1 MKKILFI
8 GVLAFS
14 LFSCGSDDK
23 EMKRGE
29 VYEIRDIGTLSTT
42 EYTLGKVIKLDD
54 EGEWY
59 KLGDR
64 KILISCKAKVK
75 AGVNLSLIKEEDIKV
90 NGTTVEITIP
100 AAQITSFEMDPN
112 SIKTEMTEVSGFRFQ
127 FTQAETNDIL
137 RKGEK
142 SIRKDLQQLNIL
154 NDAQKNAR
162 VFIRDFYKQLG
173 FEDVIIHEREQDKKD

>member
-1 MKKILFI
+1 MKRLTLI
-8 GVLAFS
+8 GFLAF
-14 LFSCGSDDK
+14 FMVSCGSDK
-23 EMKRGE
+23 EVKKGE
-29 VYEIRDIGTLSTT
+29 VYEIREIGTLSTT

-90 NGTTVEITIP
+90 NGTTLEITIP
-100 AAQITSFEMDPN
+100 PAQITSFEMDPN

-127 FTQAETNDIL
+127 FTQEETNDIL
-137 RKGEK
+137 KKGEK
-142 SIRKDLQQLNIL
+142 SIRKDMQQLSML
-154 NDAQKNAR
+154 DDANKNAR

-173 FEDVIIHEREQDKKD
+173 FEEVIIHERKQDKKN

>member
-1 MKKILFI
+1 MKQ
-8 GVLAFS
+8 LAIFGFS
-14 LFSCGSDDK
+14 AFLLFSCGSD
-23 EMKRGE
+23 EE
-29 VYEIRDIGTLSTT
+29 VKKSEVFEIRHIGTLSTT

-75 AGVNLSLIKEEDIKV
+75 AGVNLGEIRDEDIKID
-90 NGTTVEITIP
+90 GSKIEITIP
-100 AAQITSFEMDPN
+100 QPQITSFEMDPN

-127 FTQAETNDIL
+127 FTQEETNDIL
-137 RKGEK
+137 KKGEK
-142 SIRKDLQQLNIL
+142 SIRKDMQQLSIL
-154 NDAQKNAR
+154 NDASKNAH

-173 FEDVIIHEREQDKKD
+173 FEEVIIHEREQIKKD